1 MGEYVDRKQYYINNR
16 ERIIERQK
24 IYNEKNKERIAKY
37 QKQYLKNKKKIK
49 NVYIS
54 NNIFTVTF

>member
-24 IYNEKNKERIAKY
+24 IYNEKNKERIALY
-37 QKQYLKNKKKIK
+37 QRQYLRNKKKIK